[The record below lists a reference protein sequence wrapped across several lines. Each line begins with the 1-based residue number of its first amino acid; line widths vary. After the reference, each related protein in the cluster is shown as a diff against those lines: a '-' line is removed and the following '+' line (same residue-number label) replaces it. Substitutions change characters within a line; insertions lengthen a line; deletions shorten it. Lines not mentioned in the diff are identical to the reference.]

1 MSVIQRTAFDSS
13 RIKQKIKQTS
23 YNQNKSKGPLKASY
37 ELPTKNWQ
45 VKYTYN
51 SPKIVQNGKK
61 FSRALEESSEYG
73 TMENPDP
80 AVPLI
85 NLTQTDQDPSF
96 NDVSIGN
103 DKKSGTLRRL
113 LSTLCLQLNEEREL
127 AVSWMRSSPYPAWP
141 RPTSPSA
148 PSVSPPWRGSQ
159 VREW

>member
-23 YNQNKSKGPLKASY
+23 YHQNKSKGPLKASY

-73 TMENPDP
+73 TMENYEP
-80 AVPLI
+80 AMPNI
-85 NLTQTDQDPSF
+85 NLNDHTNSF
-96 NDVSIGN
+96 NDISVG
-103 DKKSGTLRRL
+103 KYLETCERL
-113 LSTLCLQLNEEREL
+113 
-127 AVSWMRSSPYPAWP
+127 Y
-141 RPTSPSA
+141 
-148 PSVSPPWRGSQ
+148 
-159 VREW
+159 